1 MDEPASGLDYGNQ
14 LRLLEQ
20 ISRAFGEGYTFIKS
34 THSPEHALWI
44 ADRAVMIKE
53 GAVMADGSCDDVV
66 NNENLFRLY
75 NAKVDVVR
83 VDGSFRFCVPQAIAN
98 GKKPLSHPMQ

>member
-1 MDEPASGLDYGNQ
+1 MDEPATGLDYGNQ

-20 ISRAFGEGYTFIKS
+20 INELAGEGYTFIKS

-53 GAVMADGSCDDVV
+53 GGHGGRPRDEVSTTEIFFGSTM
-66 NNENLFRLY
+66 R
-75 NAKVDVVR
+75 
-83 VDGSFRFCVPQAIAN
+83 GST
-98 GKKPLSHPMQ
+98 S